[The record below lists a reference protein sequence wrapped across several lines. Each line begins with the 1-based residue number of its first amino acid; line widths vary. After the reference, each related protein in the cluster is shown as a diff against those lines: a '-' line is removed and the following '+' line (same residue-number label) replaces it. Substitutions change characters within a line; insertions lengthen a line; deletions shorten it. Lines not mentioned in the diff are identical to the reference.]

1 MKLSSLV
8 LPLILFTGIM
18 VGFQSFGSNLYD
30 RSGVDAE
37 GLSSVETEQENL
49 ESKWV
54 EEGGDQSTW
63 REEEGIV
70 ERSTGAILI
79 PRIATDI
86 IGVGQTM
93 NQIVNEVS
101 DYRWVPSWADTMI
114 RSVIGASV
122 FFALVGGYLRFRS

>member
-1 MKLSSLV
+1 MRMSSLV

-18 VGFQSFGSNLYD
+18 VGFQSFGTNLYD
-30 RSGVDAE
+30 RSGVQAE
-37 GLSSVETEQENL
+37 GFSSVQDQQQNL

-54 EEGGDQSTW
+54 DEGGDQSTW

-86 IGVGQTM
+86 IGVSQTM
-93 NQIVNEVS
+93 NTIVGEVS
-101 DYRWVPSWADTMI
+101 QYRWVPNWADTMI
-114 RSVIGASV
+114 RSIIGASV
-122 FFALVGGYLRFRS
+122 FFALVAGYLRFRS